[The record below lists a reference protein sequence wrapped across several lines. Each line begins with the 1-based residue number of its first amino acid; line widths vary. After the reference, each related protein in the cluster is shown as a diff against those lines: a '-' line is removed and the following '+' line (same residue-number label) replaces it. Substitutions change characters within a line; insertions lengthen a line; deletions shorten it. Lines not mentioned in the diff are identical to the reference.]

1 MSKWDELSIR
11 EKAEMMMVAIDNGI
25 TNLNDIKSKY
35 NEFAEGGNLYGGDN
49 PNGQRMITTGGAG
62 YIPSQPSFIENLNP
76 ALSKE
81 EARLRLYNQVSP
93 VWGFTNDTMS
103 SAMETLLY
111 NKGKWPKE
119 EVIIDDPYVD
129 GVWAE
134 YLQIPENQRRSKYK
148 LKKSDYR
155 PMQGAVD
162 DTYFKIPINKEA
174 QDALVNEG
182 MQIPLGKNKNSTL
195 LEAYNH
201 GEHTIGNNIDPK
213 KGQYVSYFDI
223 WDLNPLTSRYSDWN
237 DKISKV
243 AKFFGLDKDTKDLS
257 FGLGK
262 PLRFYDRVYL
272 DDYYGVDSSAMPGT
286 YYGGYL
292 PEIKV
297 QYNGNNGSTNT
308 MGNYTTFGVPIGR
321 EKALGGNLYREG
333 SVIHKPYYDTDGT
346 LHYNVDL
353 PEVTVVPDSK
363 LSPTERNYRER
374 QRQKTFSDYAEQQV
388 NDWTQKQVIKASKP
402 TAKETALGYAAD
414 IASGIGMGADIV
426 SRLPIYSSLKGSKVL
441 STATTPLE
449 YAEGA
454 LWLSPMLEGTYQGI
468 KPIFKTAS
476 KPVNP
481 NNIFEA
487 IQYNAETP
495 EATGRLLETQQAAE
509 KGRNKLLEWIQ
520 SPFYKQRLEEE
531 PFYRFSNDIVNEA
544 STIVKDA
551 PLDFSKTVR
560 EIDPSGNI
568 VGTTTTRPALKVRDD
583 GYKVFDL
590 NTGLDVNIGSDLGS
604 EAEDT
609 TLHELLHYL
618 TVNSKGIPE
627 STSTMQIVDKGWMQP
642 LEALYNPVGK
652 NILRG
657 KKWQNYILD
666 QNDALL
672 PKYDSVVDMVMNRPD
687 EAKAALL
694 KAGRT
699 EAQADVAIKSL
710 QDRYAYWTAIQEQR
724 AHLQELFISKIK
736 PHLKNP
742 NDAAEIESFLS
753 QHPEILE
760 NSAPYNYIQE
770 VRPGS
775 LKQYAGYFASALSTL
790 PFINKLTTNKQ

>member
-1 MSKWDELSIR
+1 M
-11 EKAEMMMVAIDNGI
+11 AHVYGP
-25 TNLNDIKSKY
+25 
-35 NEFAEGGNLYGGDN
+35 GGDITYGHPFYSYDN
-49 PNGQRMITTGGAG
+49 NGQLILD
-62 YIPSQPSFIENLNP
+62 EN
-76 ALSKE
+76 
-81 EARLRLYNQVSP
+81 
-93 VWGFTNDTMS
+93 
-103 SAMETLLY
+103 
-111 NKGKWPKE
+111 
-119 EVIIDDPYVD
+119 
-129 GVWAE
+129 
-134 YLQIPENQRRSKYK
+134 
-148 LKKSDYR
+148 
-155 PMQGAVD
+155 
-162 DTYFKIPINKEA
+162 
-174 QDALVNEG
+174 
-182 MQIPLGKNKNSTL
+182 
-195 LEAYNH
+195 
-201 GEHTIGNNIDPK
+201 
-213 KGQYVSYFDI
+213 
-223 WDLNPLTSRYSDWN
+223 
-237 DKISKV
+237 
-243 AKFFGLDKDTKDLS
+243 
-257 FGLGK
+257 GK
-262 PLRFYDRVYL
+262 P
-272 DDYYGVDSSAMPGT
+272 
-286 YYGGYL
+286 
-292 PEIKV
+292 IIN
-297 QYNGNNGSTNT
+297 YNAT
-308 MGNYTTFGVPIGR
+308 I
-321 EKALGGNLYREG
+321 
-333 SVIHKPYYDTDGT
+333 
-346 LHYNVDL
+346 
-353 PEVTVVPDSK
+353 PEVTIIPNSK
-363 LSPTERNYRER
+363 KSPAQRNEDERAR
-374 QRQKTFSDYAEQQV
+374 QRNLRDYDENRSREYTTRQVAQAQRDWENSDEKKALDYAR
-388 NDWTQKQVIKASKP
+388 S
-402 TAKETALGYAAD
+402 AAMGV
-414 IASGIGMGADIV
+414 GIGADIV
-426 SRLPIYSSLKGSKVL
+426 SGLPIYSSLKGASTL
-441 STATTPLE
+441 SRAETPLE
-449 YAEGA
+449 YIEGG
-454 LWLSPMLEGTYQGI
+454 LWLTPMLGGTYQGI
-468 KPIFKTAS
+468 KPIFKIAS

-481 NNIFEA
+481 NNLFEA

-495 EATGRLLETQQAAE
+495 EATGRLSETQQAAE

-531 PFYRFSNDIVNEA
+531 PFYRFSNDIANEA

-568 VGTTTTRPALKVRDD
+568 AGTTKTRPALKVRDD
-583 GYKVFDL
+583 GYRVFDL

-687 EAKAALL
+687 EAKAALI
-694 KAGRT
+694 KAGKT

-710 QDRYAYWTAIQEQR
+710 QDRYAYWADIQEQR

-790 PFINKLTTNKQ
+790 PFINKLTTNEQ